1 MPMNM
6 AVKELVGVC
15 MLPARASPYG
25 PACARAVAANLSRST
40 LYLSGQSCGFIKHV
54 RYSVFFGV
62 RIL

>member
-1 MPMNM
+1 MHVWGGGGGGYSATLTAAAP
-6 AVKELVGVC
+6 
-15 MLPARASPYG
+15 PAG
-25 PACARAVAANLSRST
+25 LACARAVAANLSRST